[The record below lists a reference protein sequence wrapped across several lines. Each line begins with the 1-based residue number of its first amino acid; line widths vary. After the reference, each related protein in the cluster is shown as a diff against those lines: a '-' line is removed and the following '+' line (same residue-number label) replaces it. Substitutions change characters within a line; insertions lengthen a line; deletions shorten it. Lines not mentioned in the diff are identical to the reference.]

1 MDLSFSFRMDDLK
14 NISLE
19 QDKVYDFL
27 VVGAGPAGLNAAMYG
42 KRKGLDVAVISKKKG
57 GQIVDTS
64 IVDNYLGLYGL
75 TGEAL
80 AGKFLGHLADLEV
93 PVLENTEV
101 VDYFSQGLLHNVVLS
116 TGEIYQA
123 RALLIATGSRPR
135 LLSVPGES
143 RFFGE
148 GVSYC
153 AICDGPLFKDTD
165 VFVAGGGNSA
175 VEAALDLAKLANSV
189 TIVHRSE
196 FRADKILVDKLA
208 ANPKIKIFLQTKITE
223 IVGEKKMTGLLIEDL
238 KTGENQV
245 LKGSGIFIEIG
256 NIPNTAPFDKILKLN
271 ERGEIITN
279 SKKETNIQGI
289 FAAGDVTDSLYKQII
304 ISAGDGAVAALAI
317 NEYINQTE
325 F

>member
-1 MDLSFSFRMDDLK
+1 MDLSFSFRMNDLK
-14 NISLE
+14 STSLQ

-27 VVGAGPAGLNAAMYG
+27 AIGAGPAGLNAALYG

-64 IVDNYLGLYGL
+64 VVDNYLGIYGL

-80 AGKFLGHLADLEV
+80 AGKFLSHLTDLEV

-123 RALLIATGSRPR
+123 KALLLATGSRPR

-143 RFFGE
+143 KFFGE

-153 AICDGPLFKDTD
+153 AICDGPLFKGGD

-196 FRADKILVDKLA
+196 FRADKILVDKLVA
-208 ANPKIKIFLQTKITE
+208 HPKIKIFLQTKITE
-223 IVGEKKMTGLLIEDL
+223 IVGEARMTGLLVENL

-245 LKGSGIFIEIG
+245 LMGSGIFIEIG
-256 NIPNTAPFDKILKLN
+256 NIPNTAPFDKLLKLN

-279 SKKETNIQGI
+279 TKKETNIPGI

-304 ISAGDGAVAALAI
+304 ISAGDGAIAALAI